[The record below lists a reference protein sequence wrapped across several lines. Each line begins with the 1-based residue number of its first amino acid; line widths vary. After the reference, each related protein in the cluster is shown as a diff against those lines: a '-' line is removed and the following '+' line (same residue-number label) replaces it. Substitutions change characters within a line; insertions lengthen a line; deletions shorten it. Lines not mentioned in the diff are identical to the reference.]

1 MSENIKPLSA
11 VEGKAYING
20 IEVMDSVKMTIRF
33 VPKVAN
39 YRIVGKKG
47 THRRWVG
54 YDITGTLDEYKTTA
68 RYERIVREYISNG
81 KTPEFTFQGI
91 RTDPDSDYYETV
103 GSESVTVTGAVI
115 TGEIPLLD
123 IDTDGELVKESIAFG
138 ARNVV

>member
-1 MSENIKPLSA
+1 MSENIKPLSL
-11 VEGKAYING
+11 VEGKAYIDG
-20 IEVMDSVKMTIRF
+20 VEVMDSAKMTIRF

-54 YDITGTLDEYKTTA
+54 YDITGTLDEYKTTN
-68 RYERIVREYISNG
+68 RYEQIVKDYISNG

-91 RTDPDSDYYETV
+91 RTDQDSDYFETI

-115 TGEIPLLD
+115 TSEIPLLD
-123 IDTDGELVKESIAFG
+123 IDSDGELVKESITFG

>member
-68 RYERIVREYISNG
+68 RYERIVKEYISNG
-81 KTPEFTFQGI
+81 KKLLCSILLMIHKKSWNGRVAAKI
-91 RTDPDSDYYETV
+91 RALP
-103 GSESVTVTGAVI
+103 
-115 TGEIPLLD
+115 
-123 IDTDGELVKESIAFG
+123 
-138 ARNVV
+138 

>member
-1 MSENIKPLSA
+1 MSENTKPLSL

-20 IEVMDSVKMTIRF
+20 VEVMDCVKMTIRF
-33 VPKVAN
+33 VPKVAA

-54 YDITGTLDEYKTTA
+54 HDITGTLDEYKTTA
-68 RYERIVREYISNG
+68 RYEDIVKKYISSG

-91 RTDPDSDYYETV
+91 RTDPDSDYYEAV
-103 GSESVTVTGAVI
+103 GSESTTVTGAVI
-115 TGEIPLLD
+115 TSEIPLLD
-123 IDTDGELVKESIAFG
+123 IDSDGELVKESITFG

>member
-1 MSENIKPLSA
+1 MTENVKPLSA
-11 VEGKAYING
+11 IEGKAYIDG

-54 YDITGTLDEYKTTA
+54 YDITGTLDEYKTTN
-68 RYERIVREYISNG
+68 RYERIVKKYISNG
-81 KTPEFTFQGI
+81 KTPELTIQGI
-91 RTDPDSDYYETV
+91 RTDPDSDYYEAV

-115 TGEIPLLD
+115 TSEIPLLD